1 MKRIVLLLTILL
13 LGTQSYAV
21 DIKAIK
27 TNESFEEVA
36 RIDRL
41 EQVKINTVPR
51 TTYTPKNLRT
61 QYIMSFQGRRNDN
74 TAVYWSNTFT
84 DYDTKIVKS
93 YMKDG
98 KFYIEDNTGSIYQT
112 GIDYSKAIQTTN
124 NNLQRLNN
132 KVDIMEQAMY
142 KLDDKMNKGLATV
155 SALASLHPNPRH
167 QGKTQVSIGSGVYN
181 TNVAGAIGLFHYVNN
196 NVMVSIG
203 ASYGGS
209 NSWAGNVGLSIG
221 F

>member
-1 MKRIVLLLTILL
+1 MKRTILLLTILL
-13 LGTQSYAV
+13 LGTQSYAG

-61 QYIMSFQGRRNDN
+61 QYIMSFQGRKNDN

-98 KFYIEDNTGSIYQT
+98 KFYIEDNTGGIYQT
-112 GIDYSKAIQTTN
+112 GVDYSKAIRTTN

-132 KVDIMEQAMY
+132 KVDVMEQAMY

-155 SALASLHPNPRH
+155 SALASLHPNPRY

-181 TNVAGAIGLFHYVNN
+181 TNVAGAIGLFHYVND

-203 ASYGGS
+203 AS
-209 NSWAGNVGLSIG
+209 
-221 F
+221 